1 MQKDIYERHIH
12 ADPDLPL
19 LFFDGLTTQR
29 VTNKYLHWHEDIEIL
44 QFIEN
49 SGIVFCDGQCIETQA
64 GDVVIIKPNSLHT
77 VCTTADRVSYYCLI
91 VDQSFSNQQ
100 KLPLSS
106 LSFQTLVRGDT
117 YIDRIFFELVS
128 EMYEKHDYYKQ
139 LVRADVIKLLTH
151 VCRQYQN
158 SSQQP
163 PKRSGNQKDAIVKD
177 IIRYLQHHFTEKI
190 SIEQLSHELGF
201 SYSYLCHIFKDV
213 TSLTIVEYIH
223 HLRCNYAMQL
233 LSTMG
238 LSVSEAAERAGFNNV
253 SYFSKIYKRSMG
265 CSPSNEARK
274 ISHDT

>member
-1 MQKDIYERHIH
+1 M
-12 ADPDLPL
+12 
-19 LFFDGLTTQR
+19 
-29 VTNKYLHWHEDIEIL
+29 
-44 QFIEN
+44 
-49 SGIVFCDGQCIETQA
+49 
-64 GDVVIIKPNSLHT
+64 IIKPNSLHT

-238 LSVSEAAERAGFNNV
+238 LSVSEAAERRDLITFRISRKYTNVPWGARPPMKLVRSVMIPDGYLCIMKRQPGQKAGLPLFTVN
-253 SYFSKIYKRSMG
+253 F
-265 CSPSNEARK
+265 SPSYLRYRVYYP
-274 ISHDT
+274 T